1 MVTRP
6 LWMIALAGGL
16 LTACGGSSDEPPVAG
31 EERVVPTSATAS
43 PTAYTDYVAT
53 RPLEDALEPLVVQAV
68 VPPVSDVD
76 EPLPLR

>member
-1 MVTRP
+1 MNTRQ
-6 LWMIALAGGL
+6 LLMIALAGGL
-16 LTACGGSSDEPPVAG
+16 LTACGGSDDPPVAVD
-31 EERVVPTSATAS
+31 ERVVPTSATAS
-43 PTAYTDYVAT
+43 PVAYTDYVAT